1 LLSLLDSKF
10 LRLDRGGIRLGS
22 IFFAKHDRD
31 ILNKNKVNGA
41 YKKSKSRETNGCQVE

>member
-41 YKKSKSRETNGCQVE
+41 YKNSKSRETNGCQVE